1 MNLLRFESKKFLTSR
16 KNIALIILSAIIVVC
31 NYLLITLFNDNAM
44 QRSFYEMQASE
55 LSNSVAELE
64 SIVESEPAAKTALEI
79 TKQEAEIVSTQVTAL
94 NQEDWSLFLKKQI
107 EYDKLQLKGM
117 ELGTIPLE
125 ESQIRDIHKNIAQ
138 NTYLYDNELKPE
150 IAGTEKQGINYTFTF
165 LKTISPFILLALIIF
180 LTIDILN
187 SEKTNGTRDFF
198 NSLPY
203 NKLSLLHSKIFIYL
217 IYAFL
222 LVFFMSI
229 LAFIIG
235 SIFNGVGNFNY
246 PVVFQGLSADQISVF
261 TISTWILKYL
271 SLTFFVILF
280 IILLI
285 TLISTIVQMDFIVL
299 TATLIIILLP
309 SVLNIYIP
317 AIQSYSELL
326 PASYL
331 NFNSLFTGNTLLSNN
346 NITYLNSLFCF
357 LGYSIFLYLLSI
369 FIVYRRKRI

>member
-31 NYLLITLFNDNAM
+31 NYLLITVFNDNAM

-246 PVVFQGLSADQISVF
+246 PVVFQGLSADQVSVF

>member
-31 NYLLITLFNDNAM
+31 NYLLITVFNDNAM

-64 SIVESEPAAKTALEI
+64 SIVESESAAKTALEI

-246 PVVFQGLSADQISVF
+246 PVVFQGLSADQVSVF

>member
-31 NYLLITLFNDNAM
+31 NYLLITVFNDNAM

-150 IAGTEKQGINYTFTF
+150 IAGTDKQGINYTFTF

-246 PVVFQGLSADQISVF
+246 PVVFQGLSADQVFVF

-369 FIVYRRKRI
+369 FIVYRRKKI